1 MSLWQGSAPLLL
13 DGVLLTYCYVCPIKG
28 ISLNRPPRRRPRP
41 SAPSVDGFR
50 ASLFLRP
57 RLALV
62 MTVWIIPAWP
72 AEDRSHGTTGL
83 PRTADPSAER
93 EQQRRR
99 PPPQPDQKYP
109 AEADQLRSRRPRAF
123 ATSRSR
129 RREAGPAST
138 VQQWFVM
145 TQILLLAGSCSMS
158 DYL

>member
-99 PPPQPDQKYP
+99 PPPPTRP
-109 AEADQLRSRRPRAF
+109 EVPRRSRPVAKPPP
-123 ATSRSR
+123 SSLCDVQKP
-129 RREAGPAST
+129 EAGGRPCLYRAAMVCYDTDSSPRR
-138 VQQWFVM
+138 F
-145 TQILLLAGSCSMS
+145 LL
-158 DYL
+158 DV